1 MDIKAKIEELVEKIK
16 SDKDL
21 LAKFKADPIKTIE
34 GIIGIDLP
42 DDKIKQVVDGIKAKL
57 ALDDIEDK
65 LDGLG
70 SKLGG
75 LFGKK

>member
-1 MDIKAKIEELVEKIK
+1 MDIKEKVEEIVAKIK

-21 LAKFKADPIKTIE
+21 KAKFEKDPVKAIE

-42 DDKIKQVVDGIKAKL
+42 DEAINKVIDAVKAKL
-57 ALDDIEDK
+57 TADTISDVA
-65 LDGLG
+65 